1 MMAILTMMTMT
12 TYNDDDGENC
22 QIPCKFHA
30 ALTLLPSRFTR
41 STSFIHVAAYP
52 TYDASRRQPRVV
64 YVFVT
69 VYRIE
74 LCNYDACSGCSAAVE
89 GGGKG
94 RRGEGVSTAHV
105 LRSSRDA
112 LLHIPTGL
120 GSQDPAEVLLI
131 IITLDIIQRADR
143 ASLRISQKT

>member
-1 MMAILTMMTMT
+1 MFLDRHCLDSLHALAHTNGKRGPLLDVEINIFKAYYVINLRINGLEGILRNQIMMAILTMMTMT

-30 ALTLLPSRFTR
+30 ASKLLPSRFTR

-52 TYDASRRQPRVV
+52 TYDTSRRQPRVV

-69 VYRIE
+69 VCRIE
-74 LCNYDACSGCSAAVE
+74 LCNYDACSAAVE

-94 RRGEGVSTAHV
+94 KRGEG
-105 LRSSRDA
+105 
-112 LLHIPTGL
+112 
-120 GSQDPAEVLLI
+120 
-131 IITLDIIQRADR
+131 
-143 ASLRISQKT
+143 

>member
-52 TYDASRRQPRVV
+52 TYDTSRRQPRVV

-74 LCNYDACSGCSAAVE
+74 LCNYDACSACSAAVE

-94 RRGEGVSTAHV
+94 GRGEG
-105 LRSSRDA
+105 
-112 LLHIPTGL
+112 
-120 GSQDPAEVLLI
+120 
-131 IITLDIIQRADR
+131 
-143 ASLRISQKT
+143 